1 MALVTPRHKV
11 RIRWNELAVRKHCQ
25 TTGNQLFICYAEDS
39 IRGRA
44 LNGRE
49 KVALATRSTTKR
61 SRQELPA
68 TVELAIGMKVMVT
81 TNVETDLDVTN
92 GAHGTIVDII
102 LHPDETY
109 SEEEK
114 EVVLKNIPLYLLV
127 KLDRTRATLLKGLDE
142 AVIPVEVAA
151 KSMQIRVVDND
162 GNQPR
167 RTVKRRQFPVTA
179 AYAFTDYRS
188 QGQTIPYV
196 IVDIATPPTGGL
208 SLFNLYVALS
218 RSSGKSSI

>member
-1 MALVTPRHKV
+1 M
-11 RIRWNELAVRKHCQ
+11 
-25 TTGNQLFICYAEDS
+25 
-39 IRGRA
+39 
-44 LNGRE
+44 
-49 KVALATRSTTKR
+49 
-61 SRQELPA
+61 PA